1 MAIAFPLVIAIV
13 IRCKTKPF
21 NKESIM
27 EIYLKQLFTPCVLFI
42 AGATLSSLWHTYS
55 SDDAVK
61 SAVIEN
67 AVPIDVGNNS
77 APPEVSALQI
87 EIKRLQQQLTQ
98 VNRTLNA
105 NQPATLI
112 DHKPTTNGNKPQQNL
127 AAELIQLRTFK
138 AETRNQQFI
147 DWALKQQVQ
156 GNDPLIEM
164 AAAFENDMHTGP
176 EAVVKAEQLT
186 RIFHENEYLAAF
198 NIEQSECKTSQCLVA
213 ISTSDAT
220 EVEQLMQAVT
230 PAFKNS
236 PIFSKQS
243 VLILR
248 DSENS
253 RSYVYISENEQNL
266 VF

>member
-1 MAIAFPLVIAIV
+1 
-13 IRCKTKPF
+13 
-21 NKESIM
+21 M
-27 EIYLKQLFTPCVLFI
+27 EKYFKQLFTLCLLLIV
-42 AGATLSSLWHTYS
+42 GYTLSSLWYS
-55 SDDAVK
+55 YNADNAVK
-61 SAVIEN
+61 PVVIEN
-67 AVPIDVGNNS
+67 TTSIDVGNHS
-77 APPEVSALQI
+77 ALDEVSALQI
-87 EIKRLQQQLTQ
+87 EIQRLQQQLTQ
-98 VNRTLNA
+98 VNRTLNTNLSVA
-105 NQPATLI
+105 KTV
-112 DHKPTTNGNKPQQNL
+112 HKPAANSNKPQQNL
-127 AAELIQLRTFK
+127 TAELIQLRAFK

-164 AAAFENDMHTGP
+164 AVAFENDMHTGP
-176 EAVVKAEQLT
+176 EALVKAEQLT

-198 NIEQSECKTSQCLVA
+198 NIEQSECKTNQCRLA
-213 ISTSDAT
+213 ISTSDST
-220 EVEQLMQAVT
+220 EVEQLIQAVT

-253 RSYVYISENEQNL
+253 TSYVYFNENDKNL